1 MNQTDLIKRIAL
13 SIKNNK
19 GKIVSFIQANGG
31 SIKNNDSDV
40 KIGNELTKV
49 LRKESTHKEFS
60 SILSGSNISNADP
73 APTGG
78 GGLLSGISSAVS
90 SIFGAASGGGATA
103 SDTLRLQLINQNI
116 ARDKAASSTIT
127 IAIIV
132 LLVVMLII
140 GFLVYKKYNK

>member
-60 SILSGSNISNADP
+60 SILSGSNISNADEP
-73 APTGG
+73 AAG